1 MEHACVADHVSRMK
15 LVQAQHEAHDSAA
28 YDVQFGVTPAA
39 RSTEPV
45 YCPQVG
51 QL

>member
-1 MEHACVADHVSRMK
+1 MEHACAADHVSRMK
-15 LVQAQHEAHDSAA
+15 LVHAQHWAHDSAA
-28 YDVQFGVTPAA
+28 YDVQIGVTPAA
-39 RSTEPV
+39 QLTEPV